1 MKDKGSYDKQ
11 MLDGRKIQKKGNP
24 RETEGFGV
32 HSEAAWCGVVGVV
45 CMLKGW
51 SDGTVGKKDHPRPR
65 ELRAF
70 FSCMAWRRISR
81 V

>member
-32 HSEAAWCGVVGVV
+32 HSEAAWCGVVGVA

-51 SDGTVGKKDHPRPR
+51 SDGTVGKKDHSSEADYKGP
-65 ELRAF
+65 
-70 FSCMAWRRISR
+70 
-81 V
+81 

>member
-51 SDGTVGKKDHPRPR
+51 SDGTVGKEYQGTMCYACVALKVERTH
-65 ELRAF
+65 
-70 FSCMAWRRISR
+70 
-81 V
+81 